1 MERMLSDEEIIEIG
15 RKLKELREK
24 RGLTQQQFAEELYWE
39 TSSYQ
44 KIESGKP
51 LMTLDK
57 AVQLHRNYNVDL
69 NYFAADDSY
78 DDTDTLLQVFI
89 NSPKEVR
96 TRMMIRMAEY
106 FIQGLKESLEN

>member
-1 MERMLSDEEIIEIG
+1 
-15 RKLKELREK
+15 
-24 RGLTQQQFAEELYWE
+24 
-39 TSSYQ
+39 
-44 KIESGKP
+44 
-51 LMTLDK
+51 MTLDK

-78 DDTDTLLQVFI
+78 DDTDMLLQVFI

-106 FIQGLKESLEN
+106 FIQGLTNNDAVGNARHFFCLFRCGNTEADDAGDVGILSYYLYN

>member
-1 MERMLSDEEIIEIG
+1 M
-15 RKLKELREK
+15 
-24 RGLTQQQFAEELYWE
+24 
-39 TSSYQ
+39 
-44 KIESGKP
+44 
-51 LMTLDK
+51 
-57 AVQLHRNYNVDL
+57 